1 MSQGTRDKGNHY
13 EQMALRYLQQQGLQ
27 AVAQNFHCRWGEI
40 DLILRAGDVL
50 CFVEVK
56 YRRSDA
62 FGGIAYSIPVT
73 KQRKIIR
80 TALTFLDQ
88 NPAFSAFSY
97 RFDALFISAA
107 KSARAQENIEW
118 IQDAFGAQGSQY

>member
-56 YRRSDA
+56 YRRSAA
-62 FGGIAYSIPVT
+62 FGGVAYSIPVS
-73 KQRKIIR
+73 KQHKIIR
-80 TALTFLDQ
+80 SALTFIDQ
-88 NPAFSAFSY
+88 NPKFASFSY
-97 RFDALFISAA
+97 RFDALFITAP
-107 KSARAQENIEW
+107 KSTAAQENIEW
-118 IQDAFGAQGSQY
+118 IQDAFSEPGSQY